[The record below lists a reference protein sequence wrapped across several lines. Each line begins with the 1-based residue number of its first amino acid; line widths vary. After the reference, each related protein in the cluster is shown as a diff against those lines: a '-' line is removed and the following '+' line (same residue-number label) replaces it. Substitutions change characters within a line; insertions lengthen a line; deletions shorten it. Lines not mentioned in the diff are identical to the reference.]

1 MPLNT
6 HPSPA
11 GPRSGLSEGALA
23 RARWCL
29 LCLSSSQGPGGD
41 NTLAVTSTG
50 MVTWEEVLGP
60 HCLGLT
66 LALPFVAVQPS
77 ASPRTMPGALRPAGG
92 PMRQG
97 CCHCRSW
104 RPAFLTS

>member
-1 MPLNT
+1 MKGPWPG
-6 HPSPA
+6 HAGAFCVFPA
-11 GPRSGLSEGALA
+11 RRDL
-23 RARWCL
+23 
-29 LCLSSSQGPGGD
+29 GGD
-41 NTLAVTSTG
+41 DTLAVTSDG
-50 MVTWEEVLGP
+50 VVTWEEVLGP